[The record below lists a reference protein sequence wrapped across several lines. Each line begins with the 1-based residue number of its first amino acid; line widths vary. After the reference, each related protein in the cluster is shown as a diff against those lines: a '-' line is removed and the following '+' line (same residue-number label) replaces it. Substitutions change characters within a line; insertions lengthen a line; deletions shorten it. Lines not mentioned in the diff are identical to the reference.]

1 MKIRLNPLDPASV
14 QSALAQVRSYQ
25 KAFDGKVEQFR
36 KEVAL
41 ELATLAETGFNG
53 AGYDDVLMEG
63 MRVPNVTVEVQERED
78 KSIVVALGTEAVFAE
93 FGAGVYYNGPAGS
106 SPHPWG
112 QQNLFLIGTYGKGY
126 GARKVWGYYDPPDK
140 RDKEHLKLT
149 HGTPASMPMYH
160 ATQEV
165 IDKIGE
171 IAKRVFGEGEGA

>member
-1 MKIRLNPLDPASV
+1 MKIHLNPLDPASV
-14 QSALAQVRSYQ
+14 QDAIKQVRDYRNKLDS
-25 KAFDGKVEQFR
+25 KV
-36 KEVAL
+36 KEFQEAVAL
-41 ELATLAETGFNG
+41 EIGSLAETGFNG

-63 MRVPNVTVEVQERED
+63 TSVPNVTVEVQERED

-160 ATQEV
+160 ATQGHLV
-165 IDKIGE
+165 LYLHSGL
-171 IAKRVFGEGEGA
+171 